1 MNVYVKNLGSWRTTK
16 RATALSHDLVVDS
29 VEKENSTL
37 ITAGSTISPSDAGN
51 WLLADGLVY
60 FISQVKPQDDK
71 TALTLLEPLDA
82 FSRKVLFAEP
92 VEGATIGSFIAG
104 TMQDNWIAC
113 QDPVYALPH
122 LTVSYSDTAP
132 FISPE
137 ADSAGLFDLP
147 SYCRLMR
154 RLHGITVQFRDA
166 GSYMACTIGAIPAA
180 SRQVTFG
187 DGRSQLKSIDYA
199 SAGTAK
205 ITAIQDGATS
215 DWYMS
220 EDGDISQTVPARRA
234 AGEWATIAVSS
245 GADVATK
252 VAETFAK
259 NRAGNK
265 IEFYSEL
272 DLAVLDNCRFLI
284 HGNVLLSH
292 ISCKRKRSTD
302 NRFHYKA
309 GELAT
314 TATEK
319 LKGATK

>member
-1 MNVYVKNLGSWRTTK
+1 MEVYVKEFGSWRTIK
-16 RATALSHDLVVDS
+16 RAVALSCDLVVDS
-29 VEKENSTL
+29 VEKETSTL
-37 ITAGSTISPSDAGN
+37 TVAGTTINSADVGN
-51 WLLADGLVY
+51 WLLADGGIY

-71 TALTLLEPLDA
+71 TALTLLAPLDA

-92 VEGATIGSFIAG
+92 AEGATIGSFIAG

-122 LTVSYSDTAP
+122 LAVSYSDAAP

-137 ADSAGLFDLP
+137 VDSAGLVDLP

-154 RLHGITVQFRDA
+154 RLHGVTVHFRDA
-166 GSYMACTIGAIPAA
+166 GDRLTCKIGAVPAA
-180 SRQVTFG
+180 SRQVTFS
-187 DGRSQLKSIDYA
+187 DGRSQMKSVDYA

-205 ITAIQDGATS
+205 ITAIQDGAAS
-215 DWYMS
+215 DWYLS
-220 EDGDISQTVPARRA
+220 EDGEISQTVPARRA
-234 AGEWATIAVSS
+234 AGEWTTISVSS
-245 GADVATK
+245 GADVEAK

-284 HGNVLLSH
+284 RGNVLTSH
-292 ISCKRKRSTD
+292 ISCKRKSGTD